1 MESEVKLLREFD
13 VWQAADELVLRRYRM
28 VEDVQTGRV
37 AVVTVD
43 FVSVAAETHLSNLP
57 NQTRTFHEQLLS
69 ASGLEFF
76 EDVSAAICDHI
87 DRFGLI

>member
-1 MESEVKLLREFD
+1 
-13 VWQAADELVLRRYRM
+13 M
-28 VEDVQTGRV
+28 VEDLQTGKY

-43 FVSVAAETHLSNLP
+43 FVSVAAETYSSNLP

-76 EDVSAAICDHI
+76 EEVSAAICDHI
-87 DRFGLI
+87 DQFGLI